1 MIKAIAEHVGT
12 HNPVD
17 EIINEKRKR
26 YLVRKEK
33 AMGLAKGI
41 TNDFYRAVAFRQI
54 MSFA

>member
-12 HNPVD
+12 HNPID

-33 AMGLAKGI
+33 AMELAKGI
-41 TNDFYRAVAFRQI
+41 TNDFHRAVAFRQI